1 MAVFQL
7 ILENLRTKSITEM
20 KISIWGE
27 GMQGAVVS
35 PSHYI
40 SSRGVNEDVM
50 PQGYLDIMG
59 VPSRVASNI
68 HHIYPSALA
77 DMYFKYIKRL
87 H

>member
-1 MAVFQL
+1 MTVFQS

-20 KISIWGE
+20 KI
-27 GMQGAVVS
+27 VS

-77 DMYFKYIKRL
+77 DIVL
-87 H
+87 